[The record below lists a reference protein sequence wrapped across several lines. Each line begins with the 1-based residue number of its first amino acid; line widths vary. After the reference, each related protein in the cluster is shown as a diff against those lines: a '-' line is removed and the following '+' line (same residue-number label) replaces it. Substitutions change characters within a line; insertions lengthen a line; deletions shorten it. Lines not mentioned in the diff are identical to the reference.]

1 MPVVFRRSGYFVCFS
16 TRFELSFELENPIDE
31 LLNRCYPLYVMTSTA
46 PRPLASIPV
55 FRAATLRRAVGGGSW
70 QFDNLVGILAEVSE
84 EVPSGAASFAA
95 EIIAEAQAQNE
106 PVAWVTGTESI
117 FFPPD
122 LRSRGVDLSAV
133 AVIRVN
139 GEADSLLAAEWLV
152 RSGAMGLVVVDLEV
166 QGNITDA
173 SLGRLLKLAER
184 NLCAVLFLT
193 RKRSHD
199 PSLGSR
205 ISLRGCITRS
215 GHGPLIID
223 IRTTKDK
230 RSHSGSRQSRQYH
243 GPSGM
248 H

>member
-1 MPVVFRRSGYFVCFS
+1 MTAFS
-16 TRFELSFELENPIDE
+16 QAQQS
-31 LLNRCYPLYVMTSTA
+31 
-46 PRPLASIPV
+46 LAHIPV
-55 FRAATLRRAVGGGSW
+55 FRAAALGKAAGGASW
-70 QFDNLVGILAEVSE
+70 HFDNLIGTLAEVSE
-84 EVPSGAASFAA
+84 ERPFGAVSFAA
-95 EIIAEAQAQNE
+95 DIIAEAQTQIE

-122 LRSRGVDLSAV
+122 LRSRGIDLSAV
-133 AVIRVN
+133 AVIRVR
-139 GEADSLLAAEWLV
+139 GETDSLMAAEWLV
-152 RSGAMGLVVVDLEV
+152 RSGAMGLVIVDLEV
-166 QGNITDA
+166 HGNVTDA

-193 RKRSHD
+193 RKRGQD

-215 GHGPLIID
+215 GSGPFVTD

-230 RSHSGSRQSRQYH
+230 RLNSSSRQNRWYH

>member
-1 MPVVFRRSGYFVCFS
+1 MAFS
-16 TRFELSFELENPIDE
+16 TAAPQLSD
-31 LLNRCYPLYVMTSTA
+31 
-46 PRPLASIPV
+46 IPV
-55 FRAATLRRAVGGGSW
+55 FRAATLRKAAGGASWRFGS
-70 QFDNLVGILAEVSE
+70 LIGILAEVSE
-84 EVPSGAASFAA
+84 ERPSGAVSFAA
-95 EIIAEAQAQNE
+95 DIIAEAQAQNE

-133 AVIRVN
+133 AVIRVS
-139 GEADSLLAAEWLV
+139 GETDSLTAAEWLV
-152 RSGAMGLVVVDLEV
+152 RSGAMGLVIVDLDV
-166 QGNITDA
+166 HGNVTDA

-193 RKRSHD
+193 RKRGQD

-205 ISLRGCITRS
+205 ISLRGCISRS
-215 GHGPLIID
+215 GSGPFVMD

-230 RSHSGSRQSRQYH
+230 RFNTDSRQSRWYH